1 MEIRN
6 ILDNLK
12 ISELNAMQQAAV
24 DVCSKGNDMI
34 LLSPT
39 GSGKTLAYLI
49 PLLKRLNRE
58 WKACRRWC

>member
-39 GSGKTLAYLI
+39 GSGK
-49 PLLKRLNRE
+49 KRLNRE
-58 WKACRRWC
+58 WKVCRRWC